1 MDIRPRPASSL
12 RLFFSGLA
20 VLGLLAVSP
29 PRAHAEDKKVEAAA
43 KALQKK
49 AMEED
54 YLTTEFAKAQDKL
67 EKALA
72 QCGADKCS
80 AGLKA
85 LLHRDLGVVQI
96 GGQLDAAKGATNFAE
111 AVKLDPNVQLDPD
124 LKTKDLEAAFEAAKK
139 GGGGATPTPGGQP
152 TGDFTHEPVAEQQVR
167 TGVPIYAEYTG
178 SENIVKVI
186 ARYKG
191 FGMKDWKPLELKKM
205 GDKGWGAM
213 TPCADVEQGVM
224 QYYLQGFNAEND
236 PVAVAGDRNNP
247 FKVTVKREK
256 VAEPPH
262 LPGQPAPTQCADTGD
277 CPPNFPGCKK
287 PAAKP
292 EELTGKDGGETCD
305 EDYECKSG
313 TCKKGACTDP
323 PGAAL
328 KYPKVW
334 VGLFGALD
342 YSFIPSADDVCKL
355 KNDGFPVNDSN
366 YYCTKD
372 GADFPPRPTGDRDR
386 DIVIKRENDAIV
398 ASNDKG
404 QSDKVSGGGALG
416 NIRVMASIDYAATT
430 NILVGARLGYVF
442 FTYPGEAAKV
452 DGKAFPPIHLEL
464 RGTYVIGKDAL
475 AKAGFAPYAFF
486 GAGIST
492 FESNVK
498 VTVFQK
504 TDAQGA
510 IDPNGTGRKPVDVDA
525 YHLAGPGFV
534 SLGGGGRFAFS
545 QRAALMGGLRLN
557 MALGNSF
564 AASVG
569 PELGVQFG
577 F

>member
-1 MDIRPRPASSL
+1 MDTRLAPASSL
-12 RLFFSGLA
+12 RIIFAAFAIFAMLA
-20 VLGLLAVSP
+20 AFP
-29 PRAHAEDKKVEAAA
+29 PHASAQDKKVEAAV

-80 AGLKA
+80 APVKA
-85 LLHRDLGVVQI
+85 LVHRDLGVVQI
-96 GGQLDAAKGATNFAE
+96 GGQLDAAKGAANFAE
-111 AVKLDPNVQLDPD
+111 ALKLDPNVQLDPD
-124 LKTKDLEAAFEAAKK
+124 LKTKELEAAFEAAKK
-139 GGGGATPTPGGQP
+139 GGSPTPGPATQP
-152 TGDFTHEPVAEQQVR
+152 VGDFTHEPVPEQQVR
-167 TGVPIYAEYTG
+167 TGVPIYAEYNG

-205 GDKGWGAM
+205 GEKGWGGV
-213 TPCADVEQGVM
+213 TPCTDVEQGVT

-247 FKVTVKREK
+247 FKVSVTREK

-262 LPGQPAPTQCADTGD
+262 LPGQPAPTQCQDTGD

-287 PAAKP
+287 PGGKP
-292 EELTGKDGGETCD
+292 EEPTGKDGGETCD
-305 EDYECKSG
+305 EDSECKSG
-313 TCKKGACTDP
+313 TCKQGQCTDP
-323 PGAAL
+323 PG
-328 KYPKVW
+328 KQKFPKIW

-366 YYCTKD
+366 YYCVRD

-386 DIVIKRENDAIV
+386 DIAIKRENDAIV
-398 ASNDKG
+398 ASNDRG

-416 NIRVMASIDYAATT
+416 NIRVMASLDYAATT
-430 NILVGARLGYVF
+430 NVLVGVRLGYVF
-442 FTYPGEAAKV
+442 ITYPGEAAKV
-452 DGKAFPPIHLEL
+452 DGKAFPPIHLEV
-464 RGTYVIGKDAL
+464 RGTYLIGKDVL
-475 AKAGFAPYAFF
+475 TKEGFAPYVFM
-486 GAGIST
+486 GAGVST
-492 FESNVK
+492 FESAVK

-504 TDAQGA
+504 LDANDLP
-510 IDPNGTGRKPVDVDA
+510 DPNGAVRKPRDVDA

-545 QRAALMGGLRLN
+545 PRAALMGGLRLN
-557 MALGNSF
+557 MALGNAF
-564 AASVG
+564 AASIG